1 MHIDVFNGDADGL
14 CALHQWRLAHPAAAR
29 RVTGVKR
36 DVRLLAQVQAR
47 PGDVVTVFDIAL
59 RDNLADARR
68 LLGEGATLI
77 YFDHHESAALEPSP
91 SVELHLDASPE
102 VCTSLLVDRALGGTH
117 RPWAVVAAFGDNL
130 AAVAEREAERL
141 GLAQGAR
148 EALAE
153 LGRLLNY
160 NAYGDRL
167 SDLHFHPA
175 ALYEAIRPYRDP
187 LQCWREAK
195 EVPVLRAA
203 YERDWAQAAACAP
216 LRSGGGALATLLP
229 AEPWARRIHGV
240 LANALSTQAA
250 DRAVAVL
257 VENED
262 GTVRVS
268 VRAARTR
275 PSGADRLCRFFPTG
289 GGRAL
294 AAGIERLPRD
304 RVDEFLGRFERECGR
319 SAGADR

>member
-1 MHIDVFNGDADGL
+1 MQFDVFNGDADGL
-14 CALHQWRLAHPAAAR
+14 CALHQWRLVHPAAAQ

-36 DVRLLAQVQAR
+36 DVRLLARVHAQA
-47 PGDVVTVFDIAL
+47 GDVVTVFDIAL
-59 RDNLADARR
+59 RDNQADALR
-68 LLGEGATLI
+68 LLSEGAALI
-77 YFDHHESAALEPSP
+77 YFDHHESAALPASP
-91 SVELHLDASPE
+91 AVQLHLDASPE
-102 VCTSLLVDRALGGTH
+102 VCTSLLVDRALGGVH

-130 AAVAEREAERL
+130 AAVAMREAAPL
-141 GLAQGAR
+141 GLTQGAQ

-160 NAYGDRL
+160 NAYGDSL
-167 SDLHFHPA
+167 SDLHFHPE

-203 YERDWAQAAACAP
+203 YAEDWARAMAIAP
-216 LRSGGGALATLLP
+216 CRSSGGAVATLLP
-229 AEPWARRIHGV
+229 AEPWARRIHGA
-240 LANALSTQAA
+240 LANALSAQHAEQ
-250 DRAVAVL
+250 AVAVL

-268 VRAARTR
+268 VRAASTR
-275 PSGADRLCRFFPTG
+275 PFGADRLCRSFATG

-294 AAGIERLPRD
+294 AAGISRLPRD
-304 RVDEFLGRFERECGR
+304 QLEEFLGRFERECGSSSR
-319 SAGADR
+319 A